1 MESSEPSKHAVCC
14 HVFLAR
20 FPDMRADRLLA
31 ILMLLQ
37 HRGRLTAA
45 ELAAELEVSHRTVL
59 RDVDALSTA
68 GVPVYT
74 DRGRGGGISLTPGYR
89 TDLTGLTLDE
99 AKALLSSGSGRVAS
113 PAFASAMRKVA
124 AALPEPHRAQA
135 ALAAQRI
142 LVRPD
147 GFAWPRA
154 PEPHLV
160 GLQRAVIDGL
170 RVRALYRRRD
180 AAAAER
186 ILDPVGL
193 VYAGDHWYLLALRD
207 GTERTYRVSRIEELT
222 VLAEPAARPAD
233 VDLEAAF
240 LANWASFR
248 SSLAKVTVTCLVR
261 EDAWKPLSDTV
272 TRVLGREAG
281 PDGWSRSELEFAED
295 NHAVRVLW
303 AAGPAAVALA
313 PQRIRDELAARA
325 AETAAGYA
333 TQPLVA
339 ATEKS
344 AGSIPNGVEM

>member
-1 MESSEPSKHAVCC
+1 
-14 HVFLAR
+14 
-20 FPDMRADRLLA
+20 MRADRLLA

-45 ELAAELEVSHRTVL
+45 QLTAELGVSHRTVL
-59 RDVDALSTA
+59 RDVDALSTS

-135 ALAAQRI
+135 ARAARRM

-147 GFAWPRA
+147 GFAWPRP

-160 GLQRAVIDGL
+160 ELQRAVIDGL
-170 RVRALYRRRD
+170 RVRALYRCRD
-180 AAAAER
+180 GDVAER
-186 ILDPVGL
+186 TLDPVGL
-193 VYAGDHWYLLALRD
+193 VHAGDHWYLLALRD
-207 GTERTYRVSRIEELT
+207 GAERTYRVSRIEELT

-240 LANWASFR
+240 RTHWRSFR
-248 SSLAKVTVTCLVR
+248 SSLPKVTVTCLVR
-261 EDAWKPLSDTV
+261 DDAWETLSRKALGPLS
-272 TRVLGREAG
+272 REVG
-281 PDGWSRSELEFAED
+281 PDGWWRADVEFAED
-295 NHAVRVLW
+295 THAVQALW

-313 PQRIRDELAARA
+313 PQRIRDELATRA
-325 AETAAGYA
+325 AETAASYV
-333 TQPLVA
+333 TRLQ
-339 ATEKS
+339 S
-344 AGSIPNGVEM
+344 C

>member
-1 MESSEPSKHAVCC
+1 
-14 HVFLAR
+14 
-20 FPDMRADRLLA
+20 MRAGRLLA

-37 HRGRLTAA
+37 HSGRLTAA
-45 ELAAELEVSHRTVL
+45 EIAAELEVSPRTVL
-59 RDVDALSTA
+59 RDVEALSTS

-74 DRGRGGGISLTPGYR
+74 DRGRGGGISLIPGYR

-124 AALPEPHRAQA
+124 AALPEPHRAEA
-135 ALAAQRI
+135 ARAAQRI

-147 GFAWPRA
+147 GFAWPQP

-160 GLQRAVIDGL
+160 ELQRAVIDGL

-180 AAAAER
+180 ADAAAR
-186 ILDPVGL
+186 TLDPVGL

-240 LANWASFR
+240 LAHWASFR
-248 SSLAKVTVTCLVR
+248 GSLPKVTVTCLIR
-261 EDAWKPLSDTV
+261 EDSLDSLSRNALRLHSHEV
-272 TRVLGREAG
+272 G
-281 PDGWSRSELEFAED
+281 PDGWSHAELEFAED
-295 NHAVRVLW
+295 SHAVRALW
-303 AAGPAAVALA
+303 AAGPGAVALA
-313 PQRIRDELAARA
+313 PHRIREGLAARA
-325 AETAAGYA
+325 AETAARYA
-333 TQPLVA
+333 TQP
-339 ATEKS
+339 
-344 AGSIPNGVEM
+344 